1 MNDGGK
7 SLRQRERERT
17 GETFPRQV
25 TTTDEERYVY
35 WFPLFNSFLVIMH
48 GRVFKSGFPGNH

>member
-7 SLRQRERERT
+7 NLRQRERKRT

-48 GRVFKSGFPGNH
+48 GRVF